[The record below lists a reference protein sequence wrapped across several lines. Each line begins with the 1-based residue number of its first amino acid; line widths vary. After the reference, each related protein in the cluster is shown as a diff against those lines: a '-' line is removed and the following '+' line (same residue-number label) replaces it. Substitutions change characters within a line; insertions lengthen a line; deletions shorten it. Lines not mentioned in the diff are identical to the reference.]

1 MTSPSAES
9 SNPAADSAA
18 PPSAPSTSTPGA
30 PMIRRFRQVDVFG
43 ADAFAGNPLAVVV
56 DADGLSEA
64 QMQRIASWTNL
75 SETSFL
81 LAPTV
86 PGAHYRVRIFTP
98 SSELDFAGHPT
109 LGSAFAWL
117 AAQEGAGRGAAGRA
131 EESGSADGGGGR
143 DGAGGRDAADGA
155 GGRILVQECRAGL
168 VEVRVRGDDLAFAAP
183 PLVRSGAMEREHAA
197 SAAAALGIDAADV
210 LDHAWVDNGA
220 GWCVLELASA
230 QHVLD
235 LQPDFAA
242 IPGRKIGALGVV
254 GAGAGTGAGAAAT
267 GPGTS
272 ADATTADSDGPAY
285 EVRGF
290 VAPDQESGTP
300 GYEDP
305 VTGSLNAGI
314 AQWMLE
320 RGRFAPPWTVR
331 QGTRLGRDGRV
342 LVDVDAEGAIWIG
355 GRVRTGIQGEII
367 A

>member
-1 MTSPSAES
+1 MTSPSAAS
-9 SNPAADSAA
+9 SAHAADAAASA
-18 PPSAPSTSTPGA
+18 SAPSTETRETPST
-30 PMIRRFRQVDVFG
+30 RRFRQVDVFG
-43 ADAFAGNPLAVVV
+43 ADAFVGNPLAVVV
-56 DADGLSEA
+56 DADGLSGT

-81 LAPTV
+81 LAPTR
-86 PGAHYRVRIFTP
+86 PGADYRVRIFTP
-98 SSELDFAGHPT
+98 STELDFAGHPT

-117 AAQEGAGRGAAGRA
+117 AAQVDGEGVT
-131 EESGSADGGGGR
+131 GSADAR
-143 DGAGGRDAADGA
+143 MF
-155 GGRILVQECRAGL
+155 VQECRAGL

-183 PLVRSGAMEREHAA
+183 PLVRSGPMGADHVAD
-197 SAAAALGIDAADV
+197 AAAALGIDPADV
-210 LDHAWVDNGA
+210 IDHAWVDNGA

-230 QHVLD
+230 QDVLD
-235 LQPDFAA
+235 LEPDMAA

-254 GAGAGTGAGAAAT
+254 GADGDGGSGRGEGAGADA
-267 GPGTS
+267 GTS
-272 ADATTADSDGPAY
+272 TDAPIPDPDRPAY

-290 VAPDQESGTP
+290 VAPDPDAGTP

-320 RGRFAPPWTVR
+320 RRRLTPPWTVR

-342 LVDVDAEGAIWIG
+342 LVDVDVDDDGTVWIG
-355 GRVRTGIQGEII
+355 GTVRTGIQGEII

>member
-1 MTSPSAES
+1 MTSPSAAS
-9 SNPAADSAA
+9 GARAADAAVSA
-18 PPSAPSTSTPGA
+18 SAPSTEPGKTPST
-30 PMIRRFRQVDVFG
+30 RRFRQVDVFG
-43 ADAFAGNPLAVVV
+43 ADAFSGNPLAVVV
-56 DADGLSEA
+56 DADGLSEE

-81 LAPTV
+81 LGPAR
-86 PGAHYRVRIFTP
+86 PGADYRVRIFTP
-98 SSELDFAGHPT
+98 STELDFAGHPT

-117 AAQEGAGRGAAGRA
+117 AAQADGGEAT
-131 EESGSADGGGGR
+131 GSADE
-143 DGAGGRDAADGA
+143 
-155 GGRILVQECRAGL
+155 RILVQECRAGL
-168 VEVRVRGDDLAFAAP
+168 VEVRVDGDDLAFAAP
-183 PLVRSGAMEREHAA
+183 LLVRSGPMDADHLAD
-197 SAAAALGIDAADV
+197 AAAALGIDPADV

-230 QHVLD
+230 QDVLD
-235 LQPDFAA
+235 LEPDMAA

-254 GAGAGTGAGAAAT
+254 G
-267 GPGTS
+267 
-272 ADATTADSDGPAY
+272 TTADAPTADADGPAY

-290 VAPDQESGTP
+290 VAADPDAGTP

-320 RGRFAPPWTVR
+320 RGRLVPPWTVR

-342 LVDVDAEGAIWIG
+342 LVDVDVEGTVWIG
-355 GRVRTGIQGEII
+355 GTVRTGIQGEII

>member
-1 MTSPSAES
+1 MTSPSAATS
-9 SNPAADSAA
+9 AHAADAAASA
-18 PPSAPSTSTPGA
+18 SAPSTETGKTPS
-30 PMIRRFRQVDVFG
+30 IRRFRQVDVFG

-56 DADGLSEA
+56 DAEGLSDE

-81 LAPTV
+81 LAPTRA
-86 PGAHYRVRIFTP
+86 GADYRVRIFTP
-98 SSELDFAGHPT
+98 STELDFAGHPT
-109 LGSAFAWL
+109 LGSASAWL
-117 AAQEGAGRGAAGRA
+117 AGRA
-131 EESGSADGGGGR
+131 GGGGATGSAD
-143 DGAGGRDAADGA
+143 DC
-155 GGRILVQECRAGL
+155 IVVQECRAGL
-168 VEVRVRGDDLAFAAP
+168 VEVRVRGDELAFAAP
-183 PLVRSGAMEREHAA
+183 PLVRSGPMGADHVAD
-197 SAAAALGIDAADV
+197 AAAALGIDPADV

-230 QHVLD
+230 QDVLD
-235 LQPDFAA
+235 LEPDLAA
-242 IPGRKIGALGVV
+242 IPGRKIGALGAV
-254 GAGAGTGAGAAAT
+254 GAT
-267 GPGTS
+267 
-272 ADATTADSDGPAY
+272 ADAPTADADGPAY

-290 VAPDQESGTP
+290 VAPGPVSGTP

-342 LVDVDAEGAIWIG
+342 LVDVDAEGTIWIG
-355 GRVRTGIQGEII
+355 GTVRTGIQGEIL